1 MKKAI
6 MAILLLGAGVC
17 STLKAQKVEVITSTK
32 EGWHKI
38 GTTTVSFKK
47 ETDQVFVMG
56 HNKFTQLKF
65 KVKETPIELVSL
77 DLHYSKGSPQKIT
90 VNNTIAANGESQLI
104 KFDSGERSL
113 TKITFV
119 YKTLP
124 NRKDERAHV
133 EIWGYK
139 KKK

>member
-6 MAILLLGAGVC
+6 IAILLLGAGVC
-17 STLKAQKVEVITSTK
+17 STLKAQKIEVMTSKK

-56 HNKFTQLKF
+56 NNKFTELKF
-65 KVKETPIELVSL
+65 KVKETPIELVSVE
-77 DLHYSKGSPQKIT
+77 LHYSKGAPQKIT
-90 VNNTIAANGESQLI
+90 VYNTIEANGDSQLI
-104 KFDSGERSL
+104 KFNSGERSL
-113 TKITFV
+113 NKITFI

>member
-6 MAILLLGAGVC
+6 MAILLLGAGVY
-17 STLKAQKVEVITSTK
+17 STLQAQKVEVMTSKK

-47 ETDQVFVMG
+47 EIDQVFVMG

-65 KVKETPIELVSL
+65 KVTDTPIELVSVE
-77 DLHYSKGSPQKIT
+77 LHFSKGAPQKIT
-90 VNNTIAANGESQLI
+90 VNNTINANGESQLI

-113 TKITFV
+113 DKITFV

-124 NRKDERAHV
+124 NRKDTRAHV